1 MSVGDAVAMLMRLSG
16 GSSAAGISRGNVSSV
31 VVCAA
36 YVEYIG
42 IKVGKGHKE
51 VTGVSSTV
59 LADPSVYLFLR
70 FA

>member
-16 GSSAAGISRGNVSSV
+16 GSSAAGISRGNVSSI

-42 IKVGKGHKE
+42 IKVGKGHNE
-51 VTGVSSTV
+51 VTGVSSMA
-59 LADPSVYLFLR
+59 LADPSVSLFLR